1 MSCDVIKNTRLNSIN
16 TGNKTDKTDKSD
28 YSHISNLDFINGIF
42 GELTLERPITVS
54 FKGNPA
60 TVNKNSWF
68 GQAYIKDKT
77 PLPSD
82 ANNYVSFA
90 IYKPDDEGK

>member
-1 MSCDVIKNTRLNSIN
+1 MNNHPKEKNVLLNSQN
-16 TGNKTDKTDKSD
+16 EQSKTEITDTTD
-28 YSHISNLDFINGIF
+28 YSEISNDDFINGIF

-60 TVNKNSWF
+60 TVKNSAWF
-68 GQAYIKDKT
+68 GQAYIKGKT
-77 PLPSD
+77 TLPSD

-90 IYKPDDEGK
+90 MLAPIEN